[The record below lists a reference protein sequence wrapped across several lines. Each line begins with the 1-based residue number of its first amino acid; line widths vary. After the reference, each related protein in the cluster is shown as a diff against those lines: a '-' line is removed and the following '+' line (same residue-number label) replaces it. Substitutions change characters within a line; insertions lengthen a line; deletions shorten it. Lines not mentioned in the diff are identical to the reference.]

1 MNRIINSNRGK
12 LPVIDRTPL
21 SVQPRAGYDMLYVN
35 RHTVSEPADIAEPT
49 VTVDETVI
57 VNQPDPEIAFR
68 IAELLLDDTSPKME
82 EVADTVQETPSAAFI
97 YEPESIIEDIEP
109 VFVEPLQFEEP
120 TPIAVQMVKDE
131 TKPVLS
137 HGVPEL
143 PLEKKVDAITK
154 ALEKARSDL
163 DKEYKKRFAL
173 KRLTLGLIG
182 TVLLL
187 STGYVGL
194 DTWMANN
201 KAKADTSQTT
211 AAKDSTNPVP
221 DPNQEGKDTSPLPV
235 NALANYNVAPNLP
248 RALYIDKINV
258 AARLLQM
265 NVNADGTVQAPRNIF
280 DAGWYTGSVK
290 PGEPGAMFVDGHS
303 SGSSHLGLFGNLD
316 SLAVGDTMQIEKGDG
331 TRLVY
336 KVAFKET
343 VKLEN
348 VDMKKALKPYG
359 NATKGLNLMT
369 CAGGWTSDDSTM
381 KERTIIYTQ
390 QI

>member
-1 MNRIINSNRGK
+1 
-12 LPVIDRTPL
+12 
-21 SVQPRAGYDMLYVN
+21 MLYVN
-35 RHTVSEPADIAEPT
+35 RHIVSEPADTTEPI

-57 VNQPDPEIAFR
+57 VNQPDPEISVR
-68 IAELLLDDTSPKME
+68 IAEILLDERVSQPK
-82 EVADTVQETPSAAFI
+82 EVAEAPVAVVIDEL
-97 YEPESIIEDIEP
+97 EP
-109 VFVEPLQFEEP
+109 VIE
-120 TPIAVQMVKDE
+120 E
-131 TKPVLS
+131 TKPVLN

-154 ALEKARSDL
+154 ALEKARNDL
-163 DKEYKKRFAL
+163 DKEYKKRFAF

-182 TVLLL
+182 VVLLL
-187 STGYVGL
+187 STGYIGL

-201 KAKADTSQTT
+201 KVKADTSQTT
-211 AAKDSTNPVP
+211 AVNDSPNPVP
-221 DPNQEGKDTSPLPV
+221 DPNQEGKDTSPLPA
-235 NALANYNVAPNLP
+235 NALANYNVSSSLP

-265 NVNADGTVQAPRNIF
+265 NVNNDGTVQAPRNIF

-290 PGEPGAMFVDGHS
+290 PGELGAMFVDGHS

-381 KERTIIYTQ
+381 TERTIVYTQ